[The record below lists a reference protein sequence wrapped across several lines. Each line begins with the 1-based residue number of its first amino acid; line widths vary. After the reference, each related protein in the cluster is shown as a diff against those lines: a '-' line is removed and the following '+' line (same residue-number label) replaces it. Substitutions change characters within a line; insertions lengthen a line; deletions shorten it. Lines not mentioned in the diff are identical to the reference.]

1 MSGNSNNYIKLKGRT
16 EKYWPINY
24 VLCQIIMT
32 TEKCSERLVSVWN
45 CYMKIKVV
53 TFDDITSIT
62 NLILN
67 FVSFYVDVDDDGKSQ
82 FKGLTYALWAFRP
95 EYLIRRNKFRRSL
108 YVRWRPSI
116 ERHFLENEINGNLNS
131 NWLIG
136 TVVSLHSEQVNYSS
150 FPVSKIKINCD
161 RPNGNYHEK

>member
-1 MSGNSNNYIKLKGRT
+1 VSGNSNNYIKLKGRT

-95 EYLIRRNKFRRSL
+95 EYLIRRNKFSKVALRK
-108 YVRWRPSI
+108 V
-116 ERHFLENEINGNLNS
+116 ETINRKTFSRKWNQRKFKFK
-131 NWLIG
+131 LIDR
-136 TVVSLHSEQVNYSS
+136 YSS
-150 FPVSKIKINCD
+150 VITFQIS
-161 RPNGNYHEK
+161 

>member
-24 VLCQIIMT
+24 VLFQIIMT

-95 EYLIRRNKFRRSL
+95 EYLIRRNKFSKVALRK
-108 YVRWRPSI
+108 V
-116 ERHFLENEINGNLNS
+116 ETINRKTFSRKWNQRKFKFK
-131 NWLIG
+131 LIDR
-136 TVVSLHSEQVNYSS
+136 YSS
-150 FPVSKIKINCD
+150 VITFQIS
-161 RPNGNYHEK
+161 

>member
-1 MSGNSNNYIKLKGRT
+1 VSGNSNNYIKLKGRT

-67 FVSFYVDVDDDGKSQ
+67 FVSFYVGVDGDGKSQ
-82 FKGLTYALWAFRP
+82 FKGLTYALW
-95 EYLIRRNKFRRSL
+95 
-108 YVRWRPSI
+108 
-116 ERHFLENEINGNLNS
+116 
-131 NWLIG
+131 
-136 TVVSLHSEQVNYSS
+136 
-150 FPVSKIKINCD
+150 
-161 RPNGNYHEK
+161 

>member
-1 MSGNSNNYIKLKGRT
+1 VVSGNSKNYIKLKWRT

-95 EYLIRRNKFRRSL
+95 EYLIRRNKFSKVALRK
-108 YVRWRPSI
+108 V
-116 ERHFLENEINGNLNS
+116 ETINRKTFSRKWNQRKFKFK
-131 NWLIG
+131 LIDR
-136 TVVSLHSEQVNYSS
+136 YSS
-150 FPVSKIKINCD
+150 VITFRTS
-161 RPNGNYHEK
+161 

>member
-67 FVSFYVDVDDDGKSQ
+67 FMSFYVDVDDDGKSQ

-95 EYLIRRNKFRRSL
+95 EYLIRRNKFSKVALRK
-108 YVRWRPSI
+108 V
-116 ERHFLENEINGNLNS
+116 ETINRKTFSRKWNQRKFKFK
-131 NWLIG
+131 LIDR
-136 TVVSLHSEQVNYSS
+136 YSS
-150 FPVSKIKINCD
+150 VITFQIS
-161 RPNGNYHEK
+161 